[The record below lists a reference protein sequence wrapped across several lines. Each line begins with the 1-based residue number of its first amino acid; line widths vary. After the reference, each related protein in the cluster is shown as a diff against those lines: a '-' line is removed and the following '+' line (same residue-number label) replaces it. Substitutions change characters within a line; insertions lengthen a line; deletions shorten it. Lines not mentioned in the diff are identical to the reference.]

1 MSSDDI
7 AYYRERAKVE
17 RERAAHSSRAG
28 VAEIHE
34 ELARLYDALI
44 EHESL
49 RPRLSIK
56 FRTAA

>member
-28 VAEIHE
+28 ITEIRE
-34 ELARLYDALI
+34 ELASLYDALI
-44 EHESL
+44 EHQSF
-49 RPRLSIK
+49 RPTLSIK